1 MILLAGVLS
10 ERIEVWVWMLVVLCE
25 NFPVLMTIIIGI
37 GAYNFSKILVK
48 VLEELALYVT
58 MRIKWKMLRHKA
70 KNTSQTARD
79 RYPFNSPK

>member
-1 MILLAGVLS
+1 MVLFASVLS

-25 NFPVLMTIIIGI
+25 SSPVLMTIIFGI
-37 GAYNFSKILVK
+37 GAYNLSKILVK

-70 KNTSQTARD
+70 RNTSQTERD